1 MLKDTKGDKSDP
13 RVWSTAVSHFD
24 FYCPSE
30 DCYQSHLRIN
40 TMFAHMKLCL
50 RRSKKKKFKDY
61 SSIKIKCPECDRLF
75 MSDTLYTHFRKDHL
89 LLNWY
94 FGEVEKGNW
103 AVCQNYKCAKYLDTI
118 DEIVR
123 HFHLCK
129 YLWKCKYCD
138 IEYDNEPQVQKH
150 HCCTSSEKHSDEEH
164 TSDISVGELTKINI
178 KEEPLE
184 NIDNNAINNVKLFL
198 DNVMQPSNLCVGK
211 SSVEEDRYIVK
222 PTKKS
227 YKTKQ
232 NKLSKN
238 SQMFN
243 VEVKLENIKQEA
255 DLVHDLLPRTKNI
268 KERTSRRKSA
278 VRAIEKL
285 SSIVKFNS
293 GIKKPKRLLSLQD
306 DEEYGSTNTST
317 NTSNNTSDNDDE
329 YKLPTN
335 QRSSSENES
344 DSEGEEDSSAS
355 YSDSDGGVSDSTS
368 AYLFHKKT
376 VRRGDLYDEL
386 FFEQW
391 LEDHTP
397 TDDLFK
403 SLLPSK
409 NNIIFLSE
417 SEYSKY
423 LPKSGYSPDIEISYY
438 SSFKQRKATET
449 LSLKNFKAMP
459 SLHGSTSVAFNVGG
473 SIWGLDWCPVPSTD
487 DQYLAVSA
495 HSMYSKVHSLLN
507 GSADSGLIQIWHI
520 GKLNKEKKSSVQPRL
535 SLCICHDYG
544 PVYDIKW
551 CPTGCYMKEDGR
563 VIRLGL
569 LAVACGDGKVRL
581 YSIPSPDKFPQDDNV
596 FVKLEPCL
604 VLLPHKQDSI
614 ETIQTGACMS
624 LSWQFTAK
632 ERKIAA
638 GFADGCLR
646 IWNPDT
652 NSIFLKTDFN
662 GNPAVLPIIQ
672 IDAHSFAVRS
682 LSWCPYNSDLI
693 ATGSKDKTVKVFN
706 IKEPCYPLFV
716 FKRGF
721 PLNIEWPIPRIGFF
735 LY

>member
-1 MLKDTKGDKSDP
+1 
-13 RVWSTAVSHFD
+13 
-24 FYCPSE
+24 
-30 DCYQSHLRIN
+30 
-40 TMFAHMKLCL
+40 
-50 RRSKKKKFKDY
+50 
-61 SSIKIKCPECDRLF
+61 
-75 MSDTLYTHFRKDHL
+75 
-89 LLNWY
+89 
-94 FGEVEKGNW
+94 
-103 AVCQNYKCAKYLDTI
+103 
-118 DEIVR
+118 
-123 HFHLCK
+123 
-129 YLWKCKYCD
+129 
-138 IEYDNEPQVQKH
+138 
-150 HCCTSSEKHSDEEH
+150 
-164 TSDISVGELTKINI
+164 
-178 KEEPLE
+178 
-184 NIDNNAINNVKLFL
+184 
-198 DNVMQPSNLCVGK
+198 
-211 SSVEEDRYIVK
+211 
-222 PTKKS
+222 
-227 YKTKQ
+227 
-232 NKLSKN
+232 
-238 SQMFN
+238 MFN

-520 GKLNKEKKSSVQPRL
+520 GKLNKEKKSCVQPRL

-735 LY
+735 FTEDDCFNVTPTSARYMVLERLFKLVKDDKDTPHPTTRHNATVWSCSYNNYLDMMATCDIAGEVMVSKNQDVLGAKTPTILLKMEPVYHLERTWDEPNEIEATKTSIYQSHSDNVTQSDVDCINLLEDYKKYNTSEEDVYFKYKYKFCDSNRFEFTQHRLRNDPDNKRLEKVTSLQSSTMDHIETRSVQKVTWNQNYGCHTWLASGTKIGIVRLHNFKAWNE